1 MVEVVVRK
9 MWMSVG
15 DMPSPGLAVSR
26 EYALDHGLANPSQFP
41 SWLKYP
47 DERDIPVGVAARAR
61 WKEREAHL
69 VQRIVTE
76 SGLHMCGKCGEK
88 HLTAESRWCDEASML
103 ADFERTADV
112 SGLTVEEVRRRI
124 GPRAVTKVS
133 AVTDKS
139 VDVTDNEVSGDSE
152 VRKCDI
158 CDNPVTAKR
167 GDARFCSP
175 ACRKAA
181 SRAKK

>member
-1 MVEVVVRK
+1 MAEVNVLRK

-103 ADFERTADV
+103 ADFERTAAM

-124 GPRAVTKVS
+124 GPRVSKEEGVTE
-133 AVTDKS
+133 A
-139 VDVTDNEVSGDSE
+139 VDVTALVAEGVTGCEVCGKALQASE
-152 VRKCDI
+152 RGQVRKY
-158 CDNPVTAKR
+158 
-167 GDARFCSP
+167 CSG
-175 ACRKAA
+175 ACRVKA
-181 SRAKK
+181 SRVKK